1 MITKTKPK
9 RSRAAKI
16 MLFPVL
22 ALIFL
27 MGIII
32 YTIGEPKKPAK
43 IKNNRPKVTKEDN
56 STLLPIIL
64 EKEQEITQK

>member
-1 MITKTKPK
+1 
-9 RSRAAKI
+9 

-32 YTIGEPKKPAK
+32 YNIGEQNRHTQ
-43 IKNNRPKVTKEDN
+43 IKNSRPKVTKEDKV
-56 STLLPIIL
+56 TFLPVIL
-64 EKEQEITQK
+64 GKEQEITQK